1 MDHQR
6 SSSEEESVTENSV
19 VFKMVLSYSVITGK
33 STRFV
38 PPVSTKK
45 DAPQKSASL
54 KYRKSA

>member
-54 KYRKSA
+54 K